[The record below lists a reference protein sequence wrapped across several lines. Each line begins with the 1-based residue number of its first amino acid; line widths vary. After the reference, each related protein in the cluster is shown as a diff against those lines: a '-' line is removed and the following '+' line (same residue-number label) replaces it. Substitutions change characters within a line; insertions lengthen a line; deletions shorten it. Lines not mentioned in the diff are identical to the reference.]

1 MIMQL
6 SLCQCVWLQPKD
18 DAPPHS
24 QRKGGGNVSVGV
36 VQVVINLI
44 CGDCGALVSP
54 CTRCGSLSEKI
65 PTRLLSHIALFS
77 LYFSLYATLALGTV
91 LFCQP
96 PRATA

>member
-1 MIMQL
+1 MIMQPL
-6 SLCQCVWLQPKD
+6 LCLCVWLHPKD
-18 DAPPHS
+18 DAPPYS
-24 QRKGGGNVSVGV
+24 QRKGGNVSVRV
-36 VQVVINLI
+36 VEVVINLI
-44 CGDCGALVSP
+44 CGDCGAFVSP
-54 CTRCGSLSEKI
+54 CTRCGSPSEKI

>member
-1 MIMQL
+1 MIMQPL
-6 SLCQCVWLQPKD
+6 LCLCVWLLPKD
-18 DAPPHS
+18 GAPPYS

-36 VQVVINLI
+36 QVVINLI
-44 CGDCGALVSP
+44 CGDCGVFVSP
-54 CTRCGSLSEKI
+54 CTRCSSPSEKI